1 MDVLSLIGLIMAFVA
16 IIGGNYLEGGHL
28 GALANGPAALIVLG
42 GTVGAAL
49 LQSPMSAFK
58 RAMQILAWIF
68 FPPRVD
74 LAGGID
80 RVVNWSLTA
89 RKEGLLGLEGVADA
103 EPDSYS
109 RKGLQLLVDGAEPE
123 AIRSILEVDFYT
135 QESRDI
141 EAAKVFE
148 SMGGYAPTIGIIGAV
163 MGLIHVMGNL
173 ADPSQLGNGIAVAF
187 VAIIGG
193 NYLEGGH
200 LGALANGPA
209 ALIVLGGMVGAALL
223 QSPMSA
229 FKRAMQILGWIFFPP
244 RVDLAGGID
253 RVVNWSLTA
262 RKEGLLGLEGVADAE
277 PDSYSRKGLQLLVDG
292 AEPEA
297 IRSILEVDF
306 YTQESRDIEAAKVFE
321 SMGGYAPTIGIIGA
335 VMGLIHVMGN
345 LADPSQLGNGI
356 AVAFVATIYGVASA
370 NLILLPVA
378 AKLKSIALRQSR
390 YREMLLEGILSIAE
404 GENPRSIELKLQGFM
419 D

>member
-1 MDVLSLIGLIMAFVA
+1 MDVLSLIGIILAFVA

-28 GALANGPAALIVLG
+28 SALANGPAALIVLG

-58 RAMQILAWIF
+58 RAMQILGWIL
-68 FPPRVD
+68 FPPHLD

-103 EPDSYS
+103 EPDDYS

-141 EAAKVFE
+141 DAAKVFE

-173 ADPSQLGNGIAVAF
+173 GDPSQLG
-187 VAIIGG
+187 
-193 NYLEGGH
+193 
-200 LGALANGPA
+200 
-209 ALIVLGGMVGAALL
+209 
-223 QSPMSA
+223 S
-229 FKRAMQILGWIFFPP
+229 
-244 RVDLAGGID
+244 
-253 RVVNWSLTA
+253 
-262 RKEGLLGLEGVADAE
+262 
-277 PDSYSRKGLQLLVDG
+277 
-292 AEPEA
+292 
-297 IRSILEVDF
+297 
-306 YTQESRDIEAAKVFE
+306 
-321 SMGGYAPTIGIIGA
+321 
-335 VMGLIHVMGN
+335 
-345 LADPSQLGNGI
+345 GI

-370 NLILLPVA
+370 NLVLLPIA
-378 AKLKSIALRQSR
+378 SKLKSIAMRQSR

>member
-1 MDVLSLIGLIMAFVA
+1 MDVLSLIGIIMAFVA

-58 RAMQILAWIF
+58 RAMQTVVWIL
-68 FPPRVD
+68 FPPSID

-89 RKEGLLGLEGVADA
+89 RKEGLLGLEGVADS
-103 EPDSYS
+103 EPDNYA
-109 RKGLQLLVDGAEPE
+109 RKGLQLLVDGMEPE
-123 AIRSILEVDFYT
+123 VIRSILEVDFLT

-173 ADPSQLGNGIAVAF
+173 ADPGQLG
-187 VAIIGG
+187 
-193 NYLEGGH
+193 
-200 LGALANGPA
+200 
-209 ALIVLGGMVGAALL
+209 
-223 QSPMSA
+223 S
-229 FKRAMQILGWIFFPP
+229 
-244 RVDLAGGID
+244 
-253 RVVNWSLTA
+253 
-262 RKEGLLGLEGVADAE
+262 
-277 PDSYSRKGLQLLVDG
+277 
-292 AEPEA
+292 
-297 IRSILEVDF
+297 
-306 YTQESRDIEAAKVFE
+306 
-321 SMGGYAPTIGIIGA
+321 
-335 VMGLIHVMGN
+335 
-345 LADPSQLGNGI
+345 GI

-370 NLILLPVA
+370 NLVLLPVA
-378 AKLKSIALRQSR
+378 SKLKSIARRQAL

-419 D
+419 G

>member
-1 MDVLSLIGLIMAFVA
+1 MDVLSLIGIIMAFVA

-58 RAMQILAWIF
+58 RAMQTVVWIL
-68 FPPRVD
+68 FPPRID
-74 LAGGID
+74 MTGGID

-89 RKEGLLGLEGVADA
+89 RKEGLLGLEGMADT

-109 RKGLQLLVDGAEPE
+109 RKGLQLLVDGVEPE
-123 AIRSILEVDFYT
+123 TIRSVLEVDYMT

-173 ADPSQLGNGIAVAF
+173 ADPGQLG
-187 VAIIGG
+187 
-193 NYLEGGH
+193 
-200 LGALANGPA
+200 
-209 ALIVLGGMVGAALL
+209 
-223 QSPMSA
+223 S
-229 FKRAMQILGWIFFPP
+229 
-244 RVDLAGGID
+244 
-253 RVVNWSLTA
+253 
-262 RKEGLLGLEGVADAE
+262 
-277 PDSYSRKGLQLLVDG
+277 
-292 AEPEA
+292 
-297 IRSILEVDF
+297 
-306 YTQESRDIEAAKVFE
+306 
-321 SMGGYAPTIGIIGA
+321 
-335 VMGLIHVMGN
+335 
-345 LADPSQLGNGI
+345 GI

-370 NLILLPVA
+370 NLVLLPIA
-378 AKLKSIALRQSR
+378 SKLKAIAMRQSL